1 MQAVVSISSIKI
13 TLLCDAGG
21 GDGGG
26 IVSLHTNCTVDVV
39 VDESFGGVVV
49 DDVVVVV
56 IVFFCRCCCN
66 FGDVVLQCVVFVWCW
81 FGTIVGNEGKNRKS
95 LGATYNVGYFVMLFL
110 FFANCCCCS
119 RTVTF
124 VTKCESKSSSL
135 NNSRKVW
142 GSVLITV
149 MTGLQ
154 IAIRFRLRMGKKT
167 TS

>member
-1 MQAVVSISSIKI
+1 M
-13 TLLCDAGG
+13 
-21 GDGGG
+21 
-26 IVSLHTNCTVDVV
+26 
-39 VDESFGGVVV
+39 
-49 DDVVVVV
+49 
-56 IVFFCRCCCN
+56 
-66 FGDVVLQCVVFVWCW
+66 
-81 FGTIVGNEGKNRKS
+81 GNEGKNRKS